1 MLYYCKSKHELSN
14 LFFVFVFNKSK
25 WDILLKRE
33 EIHPAQGVLKW
44 WIHQSLIQI
53 NRHLPRL
60 PAPKEKRKV
69 NNYMIPIQGSG
80 YLHQSCKLNER
91 GTPLD
96 ESHKKR
102 IQLHLFNNTERIK
115 NHIFE
120 HAIISLLLDC
130 SNTSQ
135 PNNL

>member
-1 MLYYCKSKHELSN
+1 MRY
-14 LFFVFVFNKSK
+14 
-25 WDILLKRE
+25 IAQKR
-33 EIHPAQGVLKW
+33 GD
-44 WIHQSLIQI
+44 S
-53 NRHLPRL
+53 PRTRCAKMMN
-60 PAPKEKRKV
+60 PPKFDTNQQAPTKAARTKGKRKV